1 MDFRNLAELHRR
13 EGERWGARTAL
24 RHKRYGLYHDVSWE
38 DYLASA
44 LACAAALTECG
55 IKPGDRVGM
64 LAENRLEWIFA
75 DMGILAAAA
84 VNVPAHANLSG
95 KQVQYQFG
103 HAEISWLFV
112 STWAQWEKIR
122 PHLPA
127 IPKLQGVVLFDD
139 PKAPVEGLMSWPG
152 FLTRGRRALSSQRA
166 ELDRRATA
174 LGSDDL
180 ATLMYTSGTTGNP
193 KGVMLTHGN
202 LLSNALSM
210 TRGAEIGTDSI
221 VLSWL
226 PYSHIYG
233 RLVDHYAM
241 LVAGSTLAL
250 AVAPETLY
258 ENLREVRPTCFAAVP
273 RFYEKVYADCQGDA
287 TKLRKCFGDRILW
300 LNSGGAPLPLHLAQA
315 YTDAGLLVLQGY
327 GLTET
332 SPVITFN
339 RRTSNRLGTVGL
351 AVPGVEM
358 RIADDG
364 EILTRGPHVMR
375 GYWKEP
381 EATAA
386 ALRDG
391 WFHTGDLGH
400 IDNDGYLTITGRKK
414 ELLVLSNGKK
424 VVPPYLEGLLIADD
438 CIDQAVIYGEGKNY
452 LTALIVPRFEN
463 LRALAKAHGVE
474 ATDNECLL
482 RNPRVNGLMAE
493 RIAKVL
499 ADVSNWEKVQKF
511 ILLPRPFSQE
521 AEELTVSLKMRRGV
535 IFDHYRAQLEALYQG
550 ADDSVPG

>member
-1 MDFRNLAELHRR
+1 
-13 EGERWGARTAL
+13 
-24 RHKRYGLYHDVSWE
+24 
-38 DYLASA
+38 
-44 LACAAALTECG
+44 
-55 IKPGDRVGM
+55 
-64 LAENRLEWIFA
+64 
-75 DMGILAAAA
+75 
-84 VNVPAHANLSG
+84 
-95 KQVQYQFG
+95 
-103 HAEISWLFV
+103 
-112 STWAQWEKIR
+112 
-122 PHLPA
+122 
-127 IPKLQGVVLFDD
+127 
-139 PKAPVEGLMSWPG
+139 
-152 FLTRGRRALSSQRA
+152 
-166 ELDRRATA
+166 
-174 LGSDDL
+174 
-180 ATLMYTSGTTGNP
+180 
-193 KGVMLTHGN
+193 
-202 LLSNALSM
+202 
-210 TRGAEIGTDSI
+210 
-221 VLSWL
+221 
-226 PYSHIYG
+226 
-233 RLVDHYAM
+233 
-241 LVAGSTLAL
+241 
-250 AVAPETLY
+250 
-258 ENLREVRPTCFAAVP
+258 
-273 RFYEKVYADCQGDA
+273 
-287 TKLRKCFGDRILW
+287 
-300 LNSGGAPLPLHLAQA
+300 
-315 YTDAGLLVLQGY
+315 
-327 GLTET
+327 
-332 SPVITFN
+332 
-339 RRTSNRLGTVGL
+339 
-351 AVPGVEM
+351 M

-386 ALRDG
+386 AIRDG

-452 LTALIVPRFEN
+452 LTALIVPRFDN